1 MPKTAGEPGL
11 KSALPVFTSPPTFTV
26 MDTQEFYIRQPSET
40 EARGPFSLEQLVSLA
55 ETGSVTLETLYYDAT
70 IEQWAAISDS
80 PEIRAGVFPEKRK
93 LMVKAKASLAT
104 INKPK
109 TDSSAP
115 ITVDDMLAAAEG
127 RTDDTR
133 DKQSGE
139 IAAGRAAA
147 IGMWSLVAIFCA
159 SAAGEMFPAVDAL
172 MSMDPAKIAAQP
184 LAILGAIDLV
194 FAVLL
199 GLGMVNLYPLV
210 RFRAACGLGFFGL
223 VFLLQGHHVPM
234 LAAVVGSLGMY
245 ACTIFVST
253 LPVVIAAAV
262 GMAGLGYVAYHLIL
276 V

>member
-1 MPKTAGEPGL
+1 
-11 KSALPVFTSPPTFTV
+11 

-70 IEQWAAISDS
+70 IEQWASISDS
-80 PEIRAGVFPEKRK
+80 PEIKAGVFPEKRK
-93 LMVKAKASLAT
+93 LTIKAKATLPT
-104 INKPK
+104 INKLK
-109 TDSSAP
+109 TDATAP
-115 ITVDDMLAAAEG
+115 ITVNDMLAAAEG

-147 IGMWSLVAIFCA
+147 IGMWSLVAIFCV
-159 SAAGEMFPAVDAL
+159 SAAGAIVPAADAL
-172 MSMDPAKIAAQP
+172 AALDPLEILAQP

-199 GLGMVNLYPLV
+199 GLGTVNFYPLV

-223 VFLLQGHHVPM
+223 VFLLQGHPVAL

-245 ACTIFVST
+245 ACTIFVGI
-253 LPVVIAAAV
+253 LPVVIAASM
-262 GMAGLGYVAYHLIL
+262 GMAGLGFVAYHLIL
-276 V
+276 A